1 MSQTL
6 KMKLLEVKFEIK
18 AKLQVAVMIP
28 PTLWP
33 TAAWGSRGGLCCAS
47 SVARSSA
54 GSSSERRPSEWG
66 WPGQE
71 AQARPGLPALA
82 SNSKI

>member
-1 MSQTL
+1 
-6 KMKLLEVKFEIK
+6 MKLFKVKFEIK

-33 TAAWGSRGGLCCAS
+33 TAAWALGGGLCCAS
-47 SVARSSA
+47 SVARSST
-54 GSSSERRPSEWG
+54 GSSGEHLPSEWG

-71 AQARPGLPALA
+71 AQARPWLPAFA